1 MENTFEK
8 ADELSQHLR
17 DYVQTRLDLLKLE
30 VAEKSSAVIGKLIAL
45 MIVMVFFVL
54 CWTFLNV
61 ALAFFLSDLTG
72 SGLYGFLIVSG
83 FNLLIGWIIWI
94 GRDRLIRVPI
104 MNAIIAQL
112 YKQEEA

>member
-30 VAEKSSAVIGKLIAL
+30 VAEKSSAVVSKLIAL
-45 MIVMVFFVL
+45 TIVMVFFML
-54 CWTFLNV
+54 FWAFLNV
-61 ALAFFLSDLTG
+61 ALAFFLSEITG
-72 SGLYGFLIVSG
+72 SGIYGFLLVSG
-83 FNLLIGWIIWI
+83 FNLFIGWIIWI
-94 GRDRLIRVPI
+94 AKDRLIRVPI